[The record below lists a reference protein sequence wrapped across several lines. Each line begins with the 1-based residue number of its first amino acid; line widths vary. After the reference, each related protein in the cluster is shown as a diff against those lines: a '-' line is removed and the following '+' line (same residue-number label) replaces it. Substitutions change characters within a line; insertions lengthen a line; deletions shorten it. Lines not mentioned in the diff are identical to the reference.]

1 MLPPRWRYKR
11 FHISLLL
18 AWLSVGLLAGLSVG
32 RVILILPYSLLL
44 VVLLAV
50 AIGTSLKS
58 TRWYACIVLVVAGF
72 LLGSSRAA
80 LYAHELSRLSSHVGT
95 HATVSAT
102 IQQDPVLATEGSNVW
117 QAELSGVQIQGES
130 LRGGLYATI
139 VSDVGLKRGDFVIV
153 NGDITSGFGS
163 FQGSL
168 YRAELVKVV
177 RSDDVFLAARDSFAE
192 AVRKVMPEPEASLG
206 LGFVVGQKSAL
217 PGDFAEQLKTVG
229 LTHIVVASGYN
240 LTILV
245 RFARKLLARRS
256 RYLALAGS
264 LSLVL
269 GFIFV
274 SGFSASM
281 NRAAVVTILSLL
293 AWYYGRKFHPIQ
305 LIAYVAAASAF
316 VNPQYVWGD
325 LGWLLSFAAFTGILV
340 IAPIVSKLLHKR
352 DKEPGAIA
360 RLVIETLSA
369 ELMTL
374 PIIIVSFGYLPVLAL
389 LANVLVAP
397 VIPAAMLFT
406 FIAGLTG
413 WIAPWLN
420 ILAYPA
426 SIVIA
431 YVVAIVEK
439 LSSVEWARLPVVV
452 SGGFVLAWYAI
463 LGGICAVI
471 WRRRKVD
478 LLAQNVVE

>member
-1 MLPPRWRYKR
+1 MLPAQWRYKR

-18 AWLSVGLLAGLSVG
+18 AWLSLGLLAGLSAG
-32 RVILILPYSLLL
+32 QVIIGLPYSLIL
-44 VVLLAV
+44 VAALAL
-50 AIGTSLKS
+50 AIGTSFKS
-58 TRWYACIVLVVAGF
+58 GRWYACAVLVAAGF
-72 LLGSSRAA
+72 LLGSSRAS
-80 LYAHELSRLSSHVGT
+80 LYAEELSRLTSYVGSSIT
-95 HATVSAT
+95 LSAT
-102 IQQDPVLATEGSNVW
+102 IQQDPVLVSEGSNAW
-117 QAELSGVQIQGES
+117 QTELSSIEIKSES
-130 LRGGLYATI
+130 LQGSLYATI
-139 VSDVGLKRGDFVIV
+139 VSDTELKRGDFIIV
-153 NGDITSGFGS
+153 TGKVAPGFGS

-168 YRAELVKVV
+168 YRAALIKVV
-177 RSDDVFLAARDSFAE
+177 RSTDPFLAARDSFAA
-192 AVRKVMPEPEASLG
+192 AVRQVMPEPEASLG

-245 RFARKLLARRS
+245 RFARRLLARHS

-264 LSLVL
+264 LSLVV
-269 GFIFV
+269 GFILV

-281 NRAAVVTILSLL
+281 NRAAVVTILSLV
-293 AWYYGRKFHPIQ
+293 AWYYGRKFHPVQ
-305 LIAYVAAASAF
+305 LIVYVAAVSAF
-316 VNPQYVWGD
+316 VNPQYAWGD

-340 IAPIVSKLLHKR
+340 VAPIVTRLLYKK
-352 DKEPGAIA
+352 DDEPGAVA
-360 RLVIETLSA
+360 RLVVETLSA

-397 VIPAAMLFT
+397 VIPAAMFFT
-406 FIAGLTG
+406 FVAGVTG

-420 ILAYPA
+420 LLAYPA

-439 LSSVEWARLPVVV
+439 LSSVDWARVPVAV
-452 SGGFVLAWYAI
+452 SASFALAWYAV
-463 LGGICAVI
+463 LSGLCATI
-471 WRRRKVD
+471 WRHRKVD
-478 LLAQNVVE
+478 LFAQNVVE